1 MGRCHPDAEERAT
14 DRLKE
19 TLKKDGEKRAAPREV
34 QTTMSR
40 KDEELKSAKGKAD
53 RVSEKDVKQAVRVNQ
68 ASSKIGQPG
77 QEIADDEV
85 TIAKTG
91 SKP

>member
-1 MGRCHPDAEERAT
+1 
-14 DRLKE
+14 LKE

-34 QTTMSR
+34 QTTMSK

-68 ASSKIGQPG
+68 ASSKIIQPG